1 MVRLG
6 LDLTKE
12 DERNFHHR
20 SRCLVWMSLL
30 CLQRPMKYYQ
40 SYRRRR
46 EGRLQ
51 TTLSEPLLS
60 YSGCFSPSFLLDH
73 GVSPINSDLL
83 VWSFF
88 WGISL
93 ASINLAITM
102 VWGFSVLHL
111 PLSWK
116 WDMYDTDCKVLYSTQ
131 NIPKEESSISSPKS
145 AFSLAFLVW
154 KFL

>member
-1 MVRLG
+1 MNEISTIDHAVWCG
-6 LDLTKE
+6 WACCVFKDQWNTTSHTE
-12 DERNFHHR
+12 EEERADYR
-20 SRCLVWMSLL
+20 QLSRNLSFPTLAVSL
-30 CLQRPMKYYQ
+30 
-40 SYRRRR
+40 
-46 EGRLQ
+46 
-51 TTLSEPLLS
+51 PL
-60 YSGCFSPSFLLDH
+60 FLLDH
-73 GVSPINSDLL
+73 GVSPINRDLL
-83 VWSFF
+83 VWGFF

-116 WDMYDTDCKVLYSTQ
+116 WDMYYTDCKVLYSTQ